1 MKDTFTFWIIKAT
14 RTGHY
19 VQDSC
24 DVERKMVFYYEKP
37 CFTDSPSK
45 AKHFRTLR
53 NAQKVSDTLKNIGY
67 ETEILEYLAQLTS

>member
-1 MKDTFTFWIIKAT
+1 M
-14 RTGHY
+14 
-19 VQDSC
+19 
-24 DVERKMVFYYEKP
+24 ERKMVFYYEKP